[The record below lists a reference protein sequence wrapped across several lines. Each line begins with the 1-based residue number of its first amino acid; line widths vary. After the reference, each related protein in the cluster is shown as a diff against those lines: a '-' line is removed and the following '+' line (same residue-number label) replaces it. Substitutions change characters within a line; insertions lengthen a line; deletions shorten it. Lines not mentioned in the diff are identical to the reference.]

1 LDDIRLRIYVG
12 FVERWCRVVAEG
24 WHVVIPGRRTRW
36 SFVWLA
42 YLDEM
47 LSLAESV
54 SWKRVRQT
62 LAVGGSLY
70 SDACALFFFY
80 TVCVREKLISG

>member
-1 LDDIRLRIYVG
+1 
-12 FVERWCRVVAEG
+12 
-24 WHVVIPGRRTRW
+24 
-36 SFVWLA
+36 VWLA